1 MATTQT
7 RQRLTKHQLK
17 QDAFSTAIF
26 GAREWVE
33 QNLRLTLMVLGG
45 VVLAAAMIWG
55 VNYYRDSRAAAAASL
70 FGQAGLELR
79 GGNLA
84 AGIVSLRKLVDEHS
98 GATIAGIAC
107 VELAD
112 AYFRQ
117 RSFDEAKTFFQKYLD
132 NYGNDNMLTAAAWAG
147 LGAVDEQASV
157 SGEAAQKY
165 LKAAGINPKTFQSS
179 EYLRAAL
186 RCAIAARDSSL
197 ALQMYKSMQKDFPAS
212 DPNLKMA
219 RQTLIEHGFLEPQV
233 N

>member
-45 VVLAAAMIWG
+45 AVLVAALVWG
-55 VNYYRDSRAAAAASL
+55 VDYYRTSRAAATASL
-70 FGQAGLELR
+70 FGQAGVELR

-107 VELAD
+107 VQLAD

-117 RSFDEAKTFFQKYLD
+117 RSFDEAKRFFQKYLD
-132 NYGNDNMLTAAAWAG
+132 DYGSDNLMTAAAWAG

-157 SGEAAQKY
+157 NDEAAQKY
-165 LKAAGINPKTFQSS
+165 VKAAGITPRTFQAS

-197 ALQMYKSMQKDFPAS
+197 AAQVYKTMQKDFPAS
-212 DPNLKMA
+212 DQNLRLA
-219 RQTLIEHGFLEPQV
+219 RQTLIEHGLLEPQV